1 MDTKKDLEHER
12 TVQEVFPKL
21 SQREKEVVK
30 CIQEGKTN
38 REIAKILDIKPNTV
52 KSHVSK
58 ILRKLKA
65 GNRTLAAMK
74 AAVFNC
80 LD

>member
-1 MDTKKDLEHER
+1 MDEKKDPGHKIS
-12 TVQEVFPKL
+12 VQEVFPKL

-38 REIAKILDIKPNTV
+38 REIAKVLDIKPNTV
-52 KSHVSK
+52 KTHVSK

-74 AAVFNC
+74 AANVNC
-80 LD
+80 FE